1 MSADAC
7 LQHPRRSQ
15 RATPSRAA
23 PRRSQRATSAER
35 DVVARSLADPADV
48 RTALDE
54 ALPPGLDVLEVVVA
68 GPGSLA
74 DRLVYAAA
82 IVGPVMSL
90 PQLYD
95 IWVLRRTGV
104 SIVTWSAYLLMAMLW
119 LLYGLERGDRTV
131 VLAQILWLVVDLG
144 VVGGLLAARC

>member
-35 DVVARSLADPADV
+35 DVVAR
-48 RTALDE
+48 
-54 ALPPGLDVLEVVVA
+54 
-68 GPGSLA
+68 SLA